1 MKKTVKMKKVNLQD
15 VDERA
20 DILGVDQAVAQVVVP
35 SPGPVGNTWSYQTVV
50 LNCVKYKF
58 VT

>member
-1 MKKTVKMKKVNLQD
+1 MKTVNLQD

-35 SPGPVGNTWSYQTVV
+35 SPGPVGNPWSYQTVV

>member
-1 MKKTVKMKKVNLQD
+1 MKTVNLQD

-35 SPGPVGNTWSYQTVV
+35 SPGTVGNTYQTVV